1 MTLTVKEIEN
11 LLKQESLEDDFLRMI
26 KSDNRVSV
34 KKALEKWEKNK
45 QKLIL
50 EEQRIAKLYDY
61 ENEFKQEGIEIVAG
75 VDEAG
80 RGPLVGP
87 VSVAAVILPL
97 GLKLD
102 KINDSKKLTES
113 QRVTIY
119 EQIRK
124 NAIAVE
130 SILVEPAKIDEMN
143 ILQATIWGMYQ
154 VLEKL
159 NPKPQGVLID
169 AVKLPQLKMPSK
181 SIIKGDALSASIAAA
196 SIVAKVE
203 RDLYMAELDKEYP
216 VYGFAKHKGYGT
228 AEHIAAIKKYGPCP
242 AHRKSFEPIKS
253 WE

>member
-102 KINDSKKLTES
+102 KINDSK
-113 QRVTIY
+113 
-119 EQIRK
+119 
-124 NAIAVE
+124 
-130 SILVEPAKIDEMN
+130 
-143 ILQATIWGMYQ
+143 
-154 VLEKL
+154 
-159 NPKPQGVLID
+159 
-169 AVKLPQLKMPSK
+169 
-181 SIIKGDALSASIAAA
+181 
-196 SIVAKVE
+196 
-203 RDLYMAELDKEYP
+203 
-216 VYGFAKHKGYGT
+216 
-228 AEHIAAIKKYGPCP
+228 
-242 AHRKSFEPIKS
+242 
-253 WE
+253 